1 MDRNGRGQNDN
12 SSTEESRLMRAASI
26 VATSTSPGS
35 TPNTLAIVF
44 FVCSSVSTISP
55 PLRPT
60 SAVEDLK
67 VKIANVEELY
77 KEHKIVLD
85 RLAGP
90 DGPTGLDGLAVFEA
104 KAARYDMNWQYCWLA

>member
-1 MDRNGRGQNDN
+1 
-12 SSTEESRLMRAASI
+12 MRAASI

-35 TPNTLAIVF
+35 TSNTLAIVF
-44 FVCSSVSTISP
+44 FVCSSVSTMSP

-67 VKIANVEELY
+67 AKIADVEGLY

-90 DGPTGLDGLAVFEA
+90 GGPTGLGGPAVFEA
-104 KAARYDMNWQYCWLA
+104 KAI